1 MSDLTACSS
10 VVSLVPGD
18 PDAVRRLALRLD
30 ALAGGL
36 GEAAA
41 ALAAIKSG
49 SWRGAGGD
57 AFRSILGDQP
67 VKFRRGAE
75 SFGVARV
82 ALLFYATALER
93 AQGSAKDAI
102 EEFAT
107 SADLS
112 RRWQVRA
119 DEYAALQQRATAG
132 DAASAMQVAA
142 MTDPRCTDPGLEGR
156 LRAQRRLADAREQ
169 VRVAAGD
176 TARALEEAARAAPNR
191 PGILRR
197 ITHGG
202 SEFVRGFAESVYGLA
217 NFVMTYSPGR
227 LLFDPAGWTH
237 DVGALGSGFVYGA
250 QHPLDFGKA
259 LVDWETWQTS
269 PARAVGHLAPNVLLW
284 LAAGGV
290 GTVAERAASLAATAE
305 RVAPI
310 AGAVAARAEL
320 IAAATESVAPIA
332 GRISSATAPA
342 TRWDAAQRMHQQDEF
357 EHAIRGDDVRA
368 GRGPD
373 AASPAVRAAAWQTS
387 SGGRATDRWAD
398 TRLWPGD
405 LIAVSS
411 SPADPET
418 FHPIAVP
425 IVDVDRLDRLTGA
438 TMRAKLQLPAG
449 PSLVD
454 NGWITVV
461 RVNSSVEVAAA
472 RAIANPQ
479 NGQGGAVQLF
489 LPDLHELI
497 SRGLLTVVE
506 QRPLEAAS
514 ARH

>member
-49 SWRGAGGD
+49 TWRGAAGD

-75 SFGVARV
+75 SFCAGRV
-82 ALLFYATALER
+82 AVLLYATALER
-93 AQGSAKDAI
+93 AQASAKDAI
-102 EEFAT
+102 EEFVI

-112 RRWQVRA
+112 RRWQVRVE
-119 DEYAALQQRATAG
+119 EYLAMRQRATAG
-132 DAASAMQVAA
+132 DAATAVQVAA
-142 MTDPRCTDPGLEGR
+142 MTDPRCADPGLEGR
-156 LRAQRRLADAREQ
+156 LRAQRRLADARDQ
-169 VRVAAGD
+169 VRVAATD
-176 TARALEEAARAAPNR
+176 AARALEEAARAAPNR

-197 ITHGG
+197 IAHAG

-227 LLFDPAGWTH
+227 LLFDQAGWTH
-237 DVGALGSGFVYGA
+237 DVGALGRGFVYGA

-290 GTVAERAASLAATAE
+290 STVAERAGSLAATAE

-320 IAAATESVAPIA
+320 VAAATERVAPIA

-357 EHAIRGDDVRA
+357 DHANRRDDPTS

-373 AASPAVRAAAWQTS
+373 AAAARAAAWQTG
-387 SGGRATDRWAD
+387 SGGLATDRWAN

-411 SPADPET
+411 SPAEPET

-425 IVDVDRLDRLTGA
+425 IVDVYRLDRLTGA
-438 TMRAKLQLPAG
+438 TMRAKLQLAAG

-454 NGWITVV
+454 SGWITVV
-461 RVNSSVEVAAA
+461 RVNSSLEVAAA

-497 SRGLLTVVE
+497 RRGILTVVE
-506 QRPLEAAS
+506 QRQLEAAS
-514 ARH
+514 APH